1 MIFLLN
7 EKKRY
12 IASLGDYCHEGP
24 KHHFRMICAMLK
36 PLLRGGSC
44 KTLLCAI
51 VATICAFCA
60 QAQTTLYPGDIIVSM
75 LTADVSGGNKI
86 EGHVGF
92 VLLRDVEEGTTLTIR
107 KDVWLCDE
115 AGSCGWADTSSPQRM
130 T

>member
-1 MIFLLN
+1 MRFFLLH

-12 IASLGDYCHEGP
+12 IAILGDVCHEDP

-51 VATICAFCA
+51 VATICSFCA
-60 QAQTTLYPGDIIVSM
+60 SAQTTLYPGDVIVSM

-92 VLLRDVEEGTTLTIR
+92 ILLRDVEAGTTLTLSLIHISEPTR
-107 KDVWLCDE
+107 
-115 AGSCGWADTSSPQRM
+115 PY
-130 T
+130 